1 VVCDKSIVGFTNF
14 RVQPSASPV
23 PVQVTPTAAARG
35 TTVKITAEVG
45 WCQRI
50 HIWFYD
56 SKSEGLTMAGGAK
69 PIQPNLPIEDGKVT
83 ASYTLT
89 RNNAIGPARF
99 SVVCGIDID
108 HARVGEASFRVLA
121 SNGQSSGGN
130 GHSANRNDSQFPSR
144 VDTGL
149 GGTAD
154 GASQDGLNPMLLLPA
169 AGLVLIVVAVGIW
182 LRQTTARRRL

>member
-1 VVCDKSIVGFTNF
+1 
-14 RVQPSASPV
+14 
-23 PVQVTPTAAARG
+23 
-35 TTVKITAEVG
+35 
-45 WCQRI
+45 
-50 HIWFYD
+50 
-56 SKSEGLTMAGGAK
+56 M
-69 PIQPNLPIEDGKVT
+69 
-83 ASYTLT
+83 

-144 VDTGL
+144 VDIGL

-154 GASQDGLNPMLLLPA
+154 GTSQDGLNPMLVLPA
-169 AGLVLIVVAVGIW
+169 AGLLLIVVAVGIW
-182 LRQTTARRRL
+182 LRQTTTRRRL